1 MSVERLIEEVRTA
14 KPYRCICE
22 ATVERI
28 CREEFPKHR
37 KHKDAVKAIKS
48 KLHQI
53 SSAFFTG
60 PSQAA
65 QKSAEPLVQ
74 MRQLLGAHA
83 STKERLGFYRQM
95 FDDIVSVTGPLASV
109 LDVACGV
116 NPILWA
122 LYCLERG
129 HAMPCIA
136 AYDLHKEA
144 VEWVRWAFA
153 CLGVDGHADV
163 LDVLV
168 QRPGDR
174 AQLALLCKIVP
185 LLEQQQKGAA
195 RCVLAE
201 LHAQYVAVTFPTR
214 TMGGRDL
221 GMLAHYRRTFEP
233 LIQPSGYTLALERQ
247 YPNELLFVLK
257 REGEEGDW
265 R

>member
-1 MSVERLIEEVRTA
+1 MSVELLIEEVKAA

-22 ATVERI
+22 ATIERI
-28 CREEFPKHR
+28 CREEFPKYR
-37 KHKDAVKAIKS
+37 KHKDAVKAVKS

-53 SSAFFTG
+53 SSAFFPG
-60 PSQAA
+60 LPHGAKGA
-65 QKSAEPLVQ
+65 AEPSAR
-74 MRQLLGAHA
+74 MRELLGAHA

-95 FDDIVSVTGPLASV
+95 LDDIASVTGPFESV

-122 LYCLERG
+122 LYCLEKGCATPR
-129 HAMPCIA
+129 IT

-168 QRPGDR
+168 QLPEDR

-185 LLEQQQKGAA
+185 LLEQQQKGATCRVLQGLRA
-195 RCVLAE
+195 RF
-201 LHAQYVAVTFPTR
+201 VAVTFPTR

-247 YPNELLFVLK
+247 YPNELLFVLEK
-257 REGEEGDW
+257 EGEEGDW